1 MTEQKK
7 DSNSVS
13 SRIKGERGGFLS
25 HFAVENKR
33 AIIFLAL
40 FLSAI
45 GYYTIDRIPRGVFP
59 DAAFPRIA
67 VMVDFGLAPLKEM
80 EMEVAKPIEEAVM
93 MVEGVRGVRTTI
105 SRGSAEINI
114 DFLWDTDMFKAYQLV
129 QAQVSG
135 IQHSLPPGVQ
145 LEVRRFT
152 TSTYPVA
159 GYSLV
164 SDRLDLEQLRDL
176 AIYTI
181 RPRLASIPGV
191 YNIEVM
197 GGHQREY
204 RVNLKPEKLAAL
216 HIDYRQIEDRLRQ
229 SNDLKYVGRLN
240 EENKLYLNIAD
251 NRFLSIDDIGK
262 TIVARN
268 GAVPVFL
275 SQVADIEPAMQETF
289 IACES
294 NLKPAVLVTVI
305 KQPGTNAV
313 SIMEEVDKRWKE
325 LKRGFP
331 ADVKVSKWYD
341 MTNFIKGS
349 IKSVRDAILLG
360 ALLTVLVLLLFLRRI
375 RITLVTA
382 AILPVALLISFIF
395 VYVSGMNL
403 NMMSLGGLAAA
414 IGILVDNAIV
424 VVENIERYLEKG
436 YSKKDAVVTATGE
449 IISPLLGA
457 TLTTLVV
464 FIPLVFLTGVP
475 GIFFKALA
483 STLSIAI
490 IVSMLLAVFLTPAL
504 ASVFISTGKKK
515 PGKVMPKIIGVQQWA
530 LKGLIRRPFITVI
543 LVLLFAA
550 VTVFSYLKIPSGFLP
565 EWDEGTIVHDFLAPP
580 GSSVEGT
587 KSLLVDLAAYIMTI
601 PDVEAYS
608 LRVGRSLAHPRTH
621 ANEGDFVIQLK
632 QDHKLSSFEIMDR
645 LRAFDEE
652 HEPRLEP
659 ELFQVL
665 PDRLNDLSG
674 EIAPIVIKVFGEKI
688 EKIQGIAARI
698 ADSLENIDGAVDVY
712 KGFESG
718 EPELTFRIK
727 REAASRYG
735 LSVKEVSDA
744 VHMALWGDNVTGMME
759 GLKIIPVRVRYPKSD
774 FDHLE
779 KIENMPIYLAS
790 IDRVLQLNEVADIYK
805 IPGKTDIDHENLSQV
820 VNVKSQISGRSLS
833 EIIVDVQQMLSDIPL
848 PPGVTVEIGG
858 QYKSQQRAFHELM
871 IILAFGI
878 LLVFAILLF
887 EFKSFRTAGVI
898 LLGTVLSVSGVFLML
913 QITGIPLDI
922 SAFMG
927 MIMIIGVVVN
937 NGILMI
943 DYTEKFLK
951 ESNDV
956 KEALLMAGRVRMRPI
971 LMTMLSTIFGFL
983 PLAYGIGEG
992 SEMLRPLAFSMIG
1005 GMSLSLFLSLL
1016 VIPGMYWIVNG
1027 KKNVKVYVR

>member
-1 MTEQKK
+1 
-7 DSNSVS
+7 
-13 SRIKGERGGFLS
+13 
-25 HFAVENKR
+25 
-33 AIIFLAL
+33 
-40 FLSAI
+40 
-45 GYYTIDRIPRGVFP
+45 
-59 DAAFPRIA
+59 
-67 VMVDFGLAPLKEM
+67 
-80 EMEVAKPIEEAVM
+80 
-93 MVEGVRGVRTTI
+93 
-105 SRGSAEINI
+105 
-114 DFLWDTDMFKAYQLV
+114 
-129 QAQVSG
+129 
-135 IQHSLPPGVQ
+135 
-145 LEVRRFT
+145 
-152 TSTYPVA
+152 
-159 GYSLV
+159 
-164 SDRLDLEQLRDL
+164 
-176 AIYTI
+176 
-181 RPRLASIPGV
+181 
-191 YNIEVM
+191 
-197 GGHQREY
+197 
-204 RVNLKPEKLAAL
+204 
-216 HIDYRQIEDRLRQ
+216 
-229 SNDLKYVGRLN
+229 
-240 EENKLYLNIAD
+240 
-251 NRFLSIDDIGK
+251 
-262 TIVARN
+262 
-268 GAVPVFL
+268 
-275 SQVADIEPAMQETF
+275 
-289 IACES
+289 
-294 NLKPAVLVTVI
+294 
-305 KQPGTNAV
+305 
-313 SIMEEVDKRWKE
+313 
-325 LKRGFP
+325 
-331 ADVKVSKWYD
+331 
-341 MTNFIKGS
+341 
-349 IKSVRDAILLG
+349 
-360 ALLTVLVLLLFLRRI
+360 
-375 RITLVTA
+375 
-382 AILPVALLISFIF
+382 
-395 VYVSGMNL
+395 
-403 NMMSLGGLAAA
+403 
-414 IGILVDNAIV
+414 
-424 VVENIERYLEKG
+424 
-436 YSKKDAVVTATGE
+436 
-449 IISPLLGA
+449 
-457 TLTTLVV
+457 
-464 FIPLVFLTGVP
+464 
-475 GIFFKALA
+475 
-483 STLSIAI
+483 
-490 IVSMLLAVFLTPAL
+490 MLLAVFLTPAL
-504 ASVFISTGKKK
+504 ASVFISASKKR

-530 LKGLIRRPFITVI
+530 LKGLIKRPFITVL

-550 VTVFSYLKIPSGFLP
+550 VTVFSYLRIPSGFLP

-587 KSLLVDLAAYIMTI
+587 KSLLDDLAAYIMTI

-621 ANEGDFVIQLK
+621 ANEGDFVIELK
-632 QDHKLSSFEIMDR
+632 QDHKRSSFEIMDQ
-645 LRAFDEE
+645 LRAFDEA

-688 EKIQGIAARI
+688 EKIQSIAAQI
-698 ADSLENIDGAVDVY
+698 ADSLENIEGAVDVY

-735 LSVKEVSDA
+735 FSVKEISDA
-744 VHMALWGDNVTGMME
+744 IHMALWGDNVTGMME

-779 KIENMPIYLAS
+779 KIENMPVYLAS
-790 IDRVLQLNEVADIYK
+790 INRVLQLNEVAEIYK

-820 VNVKSQISGRSLS
+820 VNIKSQISGRSLS
-833 EIIVDVQQMLSDIPL
+833 EIIIDVQQMLSNIPL
-848 PPGVTVEIGG
+848 PPGVTIEIGG

-992 SEMLRPLAFSMIG
+992 SEMLSPLAFSMIG

-1027 KKNVKVYVR
+1027 RKVVIVK